1 MEPIKIIIVD
11 DHTLL
16 RKGLSQILKEYKHLE
31 VIGEAA
37 DGKEFLKLLNSLTP
51 DIVFM
56 DIKMPNLN
64 GIEATKEALIKNPAL
79 KIIALSMHEDEEY
92 VESMIHAGA
101 KGFILKKAG
110 VDELLKAIEV
120 VSSGGNY
127 YSSDILSL
135 FTKKINA
142 PKENDQILLNA
153 REKEVLKLLCKGFS
167 TLEIAEQMLL
177 SPRTIESYRTNL
189 LEKTNSKNTIS
200 LVLFAIKN
208 HIVSVMTE

>member
-1 MEPIKIIIVD
+1 M
-11 DHTLL
+11 L

-92 VESMIHAGA
+92 VESMIQAGA

-120 VSSGGNY
+120 VSTGGNY
-127 YSSDILSL
+127 YSSDILIL
-135 FTKKINA
+135 FTKKINT
-142 PKENDQILLNA
+142 PKENDPILLNA

-200 LVLFAIKN
+200 LVLYAIKN